1 MPGDSAYIMLFYPFK
16 KKSCS
21 AKHKSYF
28 CSLDS
33 FFRKNSVSSQDSTV
47 IASHSTPE
55 NI

>member
-21 AKHKSYF
+21 TKRKSYF

-33 FFRKNSVSSQDSTV
+33 FFRKESVSSQAITV